1 MKEGT
6 TGLWKKPPLGHSFC
20 REAISHRINDTN
32 ARVRL
37 PGSSSQL
44 CHLSSLWPGEICIT
58 SLPDFFFV
66 KMNYLHSVTSEL
78 CNLIL
83 VWGLVLSFQPD
94 GRYLRP
100 YKLVLLMD
108 QTGFSVPGLGC
119 GISFHAFKLS
129 IGEHCAFN
137 DHSMLYMK
145 LMATDWVPW
154 QCFRI

>member
-1 MKEGT
+1 
-6 TGLWKKPPLGHSFC
+6 
-20 REAISHRINDTN
+20 
-32 ARVRL
+32 
-37 PGSSSQL
+37 
-44 CHLSSLWPGEICIT
+44 
-58 SLPDFFFV
+58 
-66 KMNYLHSVTSEL
+66 MNYLHSVTSEL
-78 CNLIL
+78 CDLIL

-100 YKLVLLMD
+100 YKLVRLMD

-145 LMATDWVPW
+145 LMAMD
-154 QCFRI
+154 